1 MCRCSVAPSADV
13 RSPARLT
20 AGLAALACGLLLA
33 GCAGEPRRVPPASAV
48 PGTTTTT
55 TYTVRPGD
63 TLYGIARRFGVDYHE
78 LARRNGLGPD
88 YAISVGQRLVVTPA
102 PAGPG
107 APAALAAA
115 PAVPPTFGWPV
126 AGAVGGVV
134 SRPAGGFGLAIRAP
148 RGSVVRAAAA
158 GRVVYRGQGLRAYGL
173 LVIVRHDEHY
183 LSAYAHLADAAV
195 GEGDVCTGGMP
206 LGHVGSTP
214 EGDDELYFEI
224 RKDGKPVD
232 PTGLLPPRNP

>member
-1 MCRCSVAPSADV
+1 M

-20 AGLAALACGLLLA
+20 ACLAALAGGLLLA
-33 GCAGEPRRVPPASAV
+33 ACAGEPRRVPLATAV
-48 PGTTTTT
+48 PGAATST
-55 TYTVRPGD
+55 TYTVRSGD

-88 YAISVGQRLVVTPA
+88 YALSVGQRLVVTPA
-102 PAGPG
+102 PASPG
-107 APAALAAA
+107 APAAVAAA
-115 PAVPPTFGWPV
+115 PAAPPTFVWPV
-126 AGAVGGVV
+126 AGAVSGVL
-134 SRPAGGFGLAIRAP
+134 SRPAGGFGLAVRAP

-183 LSAYAHLADAAV
+183 LSAYAHLSDAAV
-195 GEGDVCTGGMP
+195 GEGDACTSGML

-214 EGDDELYFEI
+214 EGEDELYFEI

-232 PTGLLPPRNP
+232 PSGLLPPRGP